1 MGPQLDPFPVRGAA
15 WCVPRG
21 RDLSAFGRLPCPHE
35 VAGSKQVEPRAV
47 PPPLTQG
54 WAWGGPRK
62 PEQGPQA
69 RDTAGEALRQRAP
82 DSKMRVRLR
91 GEGARRQEGDS
102 ARFGGQ
108 GPGPPR
114 GPSGP
119 SRPPRSRE
127 QAQEPKDGPA
137 LISGLPLH
145 RSLGRR
151 LPEAVPGRF
160 STFEVPGKPA
170 RSCSGVRRL
179 LGQAAWCRCLPVSR
193 DARTGTARHQ
203 RGGWHEG

>member
-102 ARFGGQ
+102 APIRRAGPRAASRPLTPSAQ
-108 GPGPPR
+108 QRAGPGTEGWPR
-114 GPSGP
+114 FDL
-119 SRPPRSRE
+119 RPPLAPR
-127 QAQEPKDGPA
+127 A
-137 LISGLPLH
+137 
-145 RSLGRR
+145 LGRR

-170 RSCSGVRRL
+170 RSCSGARRL

>member
-102 ARFGGQ
+102 APIRRAGPRAASRPLTPSAQ
-108 GPGPPR
+108 QRAGPGTEGWPR
-114 GPSGP
+114 FDL
-119 SRPPRSRE
+119 RPPLAPRARWEGAFQKLS
-127 QAQEPKDGPA
+127 QGDF
-137 LISGLPLH
+137 LPLKSQE
-145 RSLGRR
+145 SLPG
-151 LPEAVPGRF
+151 AVL
-160 STFEVPGKPA
+160 V
-170 RSCSGVRRL
+170 
-179 LGQAAWCRCLPVSR
+179 
-193 DARTGTARHQ
+193 
-203 RGGWHEG
+203 RGGCWGRQPGAVVSLSHGMPEPEQQDIKEEGGTRDE